1 MKRPF
6 VVGLAGAIFGLVTAF
21 WVIFSATSS
30 DVLLSGIQAALF
42 SSLGMGGAAISIRE
56 PRFAGW
62 MLLSSA
68 AWITLS
74 VPVAGTLNL
83 LFLYAPAILVMAVA
97 AILCFREPVEEFS
110 EDFDDDNVRE

>member
-21 WVIFSATSS
+21 WVILTATSS
-30 DVLLSGIQAALF
+30 DVMLSGIQAALF
-42 SSLGMGGAAISIRE
+42 SSLAMGGAAISIRE

-74 VPVAGTLNL
+74 VPVAGTLYL
-83 LFLYAPAILVMAVA
+83 LFLYAPAILVMAIGAV
-97 AILCFREPVEEFS
+97 LCFREPVEEFS
-110 EDFDDDNVRE
+110 ENFDEDNSGK